1 MEKIYGNYMKKN
13 HTYKKQRMTRKKT
26 RKVRGGKAIG
36 SGGFGCVFRPAIK
49 CKKRN
54 KKIESK
60 KYVSKV
66 MTPKHAKSEYNI
78 IKKVEKV
85 LDKVPNYQQYFLV
98 DDIHKCKPGPLS
110 EEDKIN
116 FDKKC
121 KPLRKHDNLTS
132 KNVNENLF
140 KIEQLVMP
148 NGGVTLD
155 TYYKNMES
163 LDNLIYI
170 NTQLIELLYDGILPM
185 NELSMY
191 HADLKESNILYNI
204 DTYKLAIIDWGLAF
218 KYKRGKI
225 PNIIRNKPFQY
236 NLPFSVILFNS
247 KFEERYQR
255 FMKDEFLK
263 KTGSYVIDLDNQ
275 ESMSMLWS
283 FIGEYINYHN
293 EWRGPGH
300 YDLIKTIWDDYSPSG
315 DAIDIIILYL
325 LSILM
330 VYTNEKNGNFESQ
343 LYFQDVFLKNIDIW
357 GLLMCYISVMEEDYF
372 DKKNAVYELLK
383 KHCLMTGP
391 KSINIIE
398 LRDDM
403 NRLF

>member
-1 MEKIYGNYMKKN
+1 MKKN
-13 HTYKKQRMTRKKT
+13 HTYKKQRMTAKKT

-54 KKIESK
+54 KKIESN

-85 LDKVPNYQQYFLV
+85 LEKVPNYQEYFLV

-110 EEDKIN
+110 EEDKKN
-116 FDKKC
+116 FDTKC

-132 KNVNENLF
+132 KNVNDNLF

-155 TYYKNMES
+155 TYYKNMDSVE
-163 LDNLIYI
+163 NLVYI
-170 NTQLIELLYDGILPM
+170 NSQLIELLYDGILPM

-225 PNIIRNKPFQY
+225 PSIIRNKPFQY

-247 KFEERYQR
+247 KFSDRYER
-255 FMKDEFLK
+255 FMKDFKK
-263 KTGSYVIDLDNQ
+263 KTGSFEIDVNNQ
-275 ESMSMLWS
+275 ESVSMLWS
-283 FIGEYINYHN
+283 FLSDYVKYHN

-300 YDLIKTIWDDYSPSG
+300 YDLIKTIWDDYSPTG
-315 DAIDIIILYL
+315 DAVDIIVLYL
-325 LSILM
+325 ISILM
-330 VYTNEKNGNFESQ
+330 VYTDEKTGAFESQ
-343 LYFQDVFLKNIDIW
+343 VYFQNVFLKNIDVW
-357 GLLMCYISVMEEDYF
+357 GLLMCYAPVLEKNYF
-372 DKKNAVYELLK
+372 DKGNNVYELLK
-383 KHCLMTGP
+383 NHCLMSSAKPADIYT
-391 KSINIIE
+391 

>member
-1 MEKIYGNYMKKN
+1 MKKN
-13 HTYKKQRMTRKKT
+13 HTYKKQRMTAKKT

-49 CKKRN
+49 CKRQN
-54 KKIESK
+54 KKIESN

-98 DDIHKCKPGPLS
+98 DNIHKCKPGPLS

-116 FDKKC
+116 FDNKC

-132 KNVNENLF
+132 KNVNDNLF

-155 TYYKNMES
+155 TYYKNMDSVE
-163 LDNLIYI
+163 NLVYI
-170 NTQLIELLYDGILPM
+170 NSQLIELLYDGILPM

-255 FMKDEFLK
+255 FMKDEFRK
-263 KTGSYVIDLDNQ
+263 KTGSFVIDLDNQ

-300 YDLIKTIWDDYSPSG
+300 YDLIKTIWDDYSPTG

-391 KSINIIE
+391 KSIDVIE
-398 LRDDM
+398 LREDM

>member
-1 MEKIYGNYMKKN
+1 MKKN

>member
-1 MEKIYGNYMKKN
+1 MKKN

-132 KNVNENLF
+132 ENVNENLF

-155 TYYKNMES
+155 TYYKKMES

-204 DTYKLAIIDWGLAF
+204 NTYKLAIIDWGLAF

-255 FMKDEFLK
+255 FMKDEFRK
-263 KTGSYVIDLDNQ
+263 KTGSFVIDLDNQ

-300 YDLIKTIWDDYSPSG
+300 YDLIKTIWDVYSPTG

-391 KSINIIE
+391 KSIDVIE
-398 LRDDM
+398 LREDM

>member
-1 MEKIYGNYMKKN
+1 
-13 HTYKKQRMTRKKT
+13 
-26 RKVRGGKAIG
+26 
-36 SGGFGCVFRPAIK
+36 
-49 CKKRN
+49 
-54 KKIESK
+54 
-60 KYVSKV
+60 
-66 MTPKHAKSEYNI
+66 
-78 IKKVEKV
+78 
-85 LDKVPNYQQYFLV
+85 
-98 DDIHKCKPGPLS
+98 
-110 EEDKIN
+110 
-116 FDKKC
+116 
-121 KPLRKHDNLTS
+121 
-132 KNVNENLF
+132 
-140 KIEQLVMP
+140 MP

-300 YDLIKTIWDDYSPSG
+300 YELIKTIWDDYSPTG

-391 KSINIIE
+391 KSIDVIE
-398 LRDDM
+398 LREDM